1 MHNLHIKQAENAA
14 SSQSMGEES
23 KQCTLTKPASF
34 FDSQIFCQDDDG
46 SGNPR
51 YFAVAPMASFAKKH
65 LLVSDVK
72 ADPNRAAAMIKE
84 RVVNVEHLAR
94 LTGKKGLEPIILCLG
109 AEKNGGDLIIDG
121 NHRYVVWTFGLKEA
135 GRRMV
140 VPAYLLEKELWE
152 QFIVPADLVPQMGLS
167 DPAIAKFETC
177 T

>member
-1 MHNLHIKQAENAA
+1 MQNTDLNQAENAT
-14 SSQSMGEES
+14 SPQFMCEGLVPGS
-23 KQCTLTKPASF
+23 LTKPASF

-51 YFAVAPMASFAKKH
+51 YFAVAPMVSFAKKY
-65 LLVSDVK
+65 LTVSDVK

-109 AEKNGGDLIIDG
+109 AEKSGGDLIIDG

-135 GRRMV
+135 GRRMA
-140 VPAYLLEKELWE
+140 VPAYLLEKEHWE
-152 QFIVPADLVPQMGLS
+152 QFIVPTHLVPRMGLS
-167 DPAIAKFETC
+167 DPAIAKLEIGK
-177 T
+177 